1 MAKDIIKY
9 IKNINRKPSVPR
21 RLLEQFI
28 AKGASTIPELSK
40 GIGVSLPT
48 TTNALNELMG
58 QGLVRE
64 IGKKAD
70 SAGRIPMVYD
80 LQPTA
85 GYFVGVNPE
94 MDCLALAASDF
105 CGNLITEKQKVPYVY
120 ENTPESLA
128 EMGKIINVFI
138 DNLPIKR
145 EEILE
150 VCVNVA
156 ERVRPLDGRA
166 YNMFNF
172 LEESL
177 AEKLTELLEL
187 PTCIENDSRSMTYG
201 EFIKGCCKGKKDV
214 IFVNECWGLGIGII
228 IDGKLYYGKSGYSGE
243 FGHMTAYN
251 NNIICHCGK
260 IGCIE
265 TEVSG
270 RALKRKLTEKIR
282 EGKTSILSDKVL
294 NRKEDI
300 TLPDI
305 LDAIAK
311 EDVLSL
317 ATLQHIADELGKQL
331 AGIINIFNPEMLVI
345 GGEMSVTGDYLTLPV
360 NMGIKKHSLNI
371 MNEDSQIV
379 TSELKDLAGITGACL
394 MARHRL
400 LSEER

>member
-150 VCVNVA
+150 VCVIVVV
-156 ERVRPLDGRA
+156 RV
-166 YNMFNF
+166 
-172 LEESL
+172 
-177 AEKLTELLEL
+177 
-187 PTCIENDSRSMTYG
+187 
-201 EFIKGCCKGKKDV
+201 
-214 IFVNECWGLGIGII
+214 
-228 IDGKLYYGKSGYSGE
+228 
-243 FGHMTAYN
+243 
-251 NNIICHCGK
+251 
-260 IGCIE
+260 
-265 TEVSG
+265 
-270 RALKRKLTEKIR
+270 
-282 EGKTSILSDKVL
+282 
-294 NRKEDI
+294 
-300 TLPDI
+300 
-305 LDAIAK
+305 
-311 EDVLSL
+311 
-317 ATLQHIADELGKQL
+317 
-331 AGIINIFNPEMLVI
+331 
-345 GGEMSVTGDYLTLPV
+345 
-360 NMGIKKHSLNI
+360 
-371 MNEDSQIV
+371 
-379 TSELKDLAGITGACL
+379 
-394 MARHRL
+394 
-400 LSEER
+400 

>member
-80 LQPTA
+80 LEPTA

-94 MDCLALAASDF
+94 MDCLALAVSDF

-150 VCVNVA
+150 ICVNVA
-156 ERVRPLDGRA
+156 ERVRSLEGRA
-166 YNMFNF
+166 YNMFTF
-172 LEESL
+172 LEEPL

-214 IFVNECWGLGIGII
+214 IFVNICWGLGIGII

-243 FGHMTAYN
+243 FGHMTA
-251 NNIICHCGK
+251 
-260 IGCIE
+260 
-265 TEVSG
+265 
-270 RALKRKLTEKIR
+270 
-282 EGKTSILSDKVL
+282 
-294 NRKEDI
+294 
-300 TLPDI
+300 
-305 LDAIAK
+305 
-311 EDVLSL
+311 
-317 ATLQHIADELGKQL
+317 
-331 AGIINIFNPEMLVI
+331 
-345 GGEMSVTGDYLTLPV
+345 
-360 NMGIKKHSLNI
+360 
-371 MNEDSQIV
+371 
-379 TSELKDLAGITGACL
+379 
-394 MARHRL
+394 
-400 LSEER
+400 